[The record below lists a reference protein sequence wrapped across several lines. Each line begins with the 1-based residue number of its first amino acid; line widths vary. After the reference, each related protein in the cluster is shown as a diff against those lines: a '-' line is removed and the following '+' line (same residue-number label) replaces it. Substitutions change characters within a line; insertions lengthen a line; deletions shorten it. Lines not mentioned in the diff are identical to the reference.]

1 MIDMK
6 EMAKQLRL
14 PEGENSKIVTEFM
27 SKGNRTLYDFT
38 LDQFTFFSSAE
49 VLEIGPANGF
59 FVQKLFERNNSLS
72 YTGLDLSHDMIT
84 EANELNSALVTNGN
98 ARFVYGDVV
107 SLPFRDESFDIIF
120 TVNTLYFWS
129 DPKVGMAELKRVLRP
144 NGKLVIAIRS
154 KETMVN
160 MPFTEYGFQLYS
172 KVDLQNL
179 FSENGFNDATI
190 SSKME
195 DITLPSG
202 VSVNIESF
210 CALGEK
216 R

>member
-6 EMAKQLRL
+6 EMAKQLSL

-38 LDQFTFFSSAE
+38 LDQLTFFPSAE

-59 FVQKLFERNNSLS
+59 FVPKLFERNDSIS

-84 EANELNSALVTNGN
+84 EAIELNSELVTKGK
-98 ARFVYGDVV
+98 ARFVNGDVV

-129 DPKVGMAELKRVLRP
+129 DPIAGMAELKRVLRP
-144 NGKLVIAIRS
+144 NGKLVISIRS
-154 KETMVN
+154 KETMEN
-160 MPFTEYGFQLYS
+160 MPFTQYGFRLYS
-172 KVDLQNL
+172 KVELQNL
-179 FSENGFNDATI
+179 FAENGFTDATI

-202 VSVNIESF
+202 ESVDIESF